1 MTIEELRQKPIGVLE
16 RRSFTIKAKGSV
28 YEEHYSL
35 VKGKDGKY
43 YIGFSENGSYCSSIV
58 REEDML
64 ELLNDEELSFREAM
78 DIYMQSPQLSC
89 WMYD

>member
-1 MTIEELRQKPIGVLE
+1 MTIEALRQNPIGVLE
-16 RRSFTIKAKGSV
+16 RRSFTIKAKGSE
-28 YEEHYSL
+28 YEEHYFL
-35 VKGKDGKY
+35 VKGKEGKY
-43 YIGFSENGSYCSSIV
+43 YIGFSENGGYCSSIV